1 MGVAL
6 RQRINVTL
14 PVPTVRLLDR
24 VVGKG
29 ERSRLIACGVRS
41 FIDRQG
47 RRNLKKL
54 LREGAI
60 ERAQRDRVLAEE
72 EWFRLGD
79 GV

>member
-1 MGVAL
+1 MGATT

-24 VVGKG
+24 VAGRG
-29 ERSRLIACGVRS
+29 ERSRLIDCAVRS

-47 RRNLKKL
+47 LRNLRKL

-60 ERAQRDRVLAEE
+60 QRAPRDRVLAD
-72 EWFRLGD
+72 EWFRLD
-79 GV
+79 DDA